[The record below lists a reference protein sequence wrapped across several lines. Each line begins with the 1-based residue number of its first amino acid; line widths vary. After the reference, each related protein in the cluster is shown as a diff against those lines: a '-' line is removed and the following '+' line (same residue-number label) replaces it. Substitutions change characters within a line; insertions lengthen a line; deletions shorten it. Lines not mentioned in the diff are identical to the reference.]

1 MYAVHCAHTLPD
13 LYLCRIPTLFLCSV
27 FRPPLSLFSFDQL
40 PILPISMLCT
50 LYPIISSHS
59 NLGERKTEG
68 WEERNCFFIIK
79 QSLRR
84 LKCKSFCQE
93 NVCWDKVSSWGQN
106 ILDIIF
112 AFLLINDIRNIL
124 YFPNRLNIF

>member
-1 MYAVHCAHTLPD
+1 MQCTVLI
-13 LYLCRIPTLFLCSV
+13 LCLICIYVGFQLCFFVQCSG
-27 FRPPLSLFSFDQL
+27 PLSLFSFDQL

-59 NLGERKTEG
+59 DLGERKTEG